1 MTTIQSAKVK
11 VTDLHS
17 ITLRITLA
25 EAYAKGD
32 LFSIVCYD
40 SHLLRICAKE
50 RYRPRKTQH
59 MRSIEMT
66 IESMYA
72 LLPDDYTAL
81 LLHNNEPMAT
91 VTLSIDAHLNVSRI
105 AHAPLTQGE
114 LHHFIASYLE
124 QADTTAWKALCHTP
138 GHLALKLRAVE
149 CQRLHRLNALRV
161 SRSLGFIRNTLNH
174 VVTPDSES
182 GMDDHIKWFAYLTQ
196 HDGTVPR
203 HKDMRDLTA
212 SPTSSYSLE
221 DAASYMLADDTVTI
235 YSHPETMLCGEG
247 RRLAEILEKSL
258 RSNATTHAIL
268 VCGNT
273 VTAMLREAFPSLMT
287 LFPMQGRIDCAPY
300 SINDFIHD
308 IEKRLSVSV
317 TRLSTCATKALHGS
331 LSRRM
336 EQGTLPTLDH
346 RLAVRYTD
354 ECLMANY
361 ITRMTAHDK
370 PDSDISDFELGNIM
384 GQDLALDFFDISA
397 PSSADTCLASLDS
410 MTGLDGIKKALH
422 DMAALTRLQ
431 HLRQQHGLTT
441 TRLSPP
447 HFIFTGNPG
456 TGKTTVAKMTGKILH
471 SLGLLS
477 KGDVVVADRQ
487 SLVGRYIGETE
498 HLMQQ
503 TLQRAAGNVLFI
515 DEAYALCDNADDRKD
530 YGNRIVECLLTALSS
545 EHCDMTVIIAGY
557 EEETER
563 LLDSNP
569 GLRGRFTHHIRFE
582 DFTPQQLNDI
592 ATQHAKALGMTL
604 DSSAATAL
612 AATTTATR
620 HQAHRH
626 FANARWAI
634 QLVDC
639 AVRHAAMRITSLTTL
654 DSLSLSTLTADDIR
668 QALHDMPDVRQ
679 LDDRHGTCTK
689 TIGFKTA

>member
-1 MTTIQSAKVK
+1 MTTIQSTKVK

-17 ITLRITLA
+17 ITFRITLT

-32 LFSIVCYD
+32 LFSIICYD

-50 RYRPRKTQH
+50 HYRPRKSPH
-59 MRSIEMT
+59 MRSIDMT

-72 LLPDDYTAL
+72 ILPDDYTAL
-81 LLHNNEPMAT
+81 FLRNNEPVAK
-91 VTLSIDAHLNVSRI
+91 VTLSIDARLNASRI
-105 AHAPLTQGE
+105 AHAPLMPGE
-114 LHHFIASYLE
+114 PHHFIASHLE
-124 QADTTAWKALCHTP
+124 QTDTTAWKALCHTP
-138 GHLALKLRAVE
+138 GHLALKLRAIE

-174 VVTPDSES
+174 IITPDSED
-182 GMDDHIKWFAYLTQ
+182 GMDDYIKWFAYLIH

-203 HKDMRDLTA
+203 HKDMRDIAT
-212 SPTSSYSLE
+212 SDTSSYSLE
-221 DAASYMLADDTVTI
+221 DTADYMLTDNTVTI

-247 RRLAEILEKSL
+247 RRLAQLLEKSL

-268 VCGNT
+268 VCSNT
-273 VTAMLREAFPSLMT
+273 VTAMLSEAFPSLMT
-287 LFPMQGRIDCAPY
+287 LFPAQGRIECAPY

-308 IEKRLSVSV
+308 IEQRLSTSI
-317 TRLSTCATKALHGS
+317 TRLSTCATTALYGS

-346 RLAVRYTD
+346 RLTVRYAD
-354 ECLMANY
+354 GCLMTNY
-361 ITRMTAHDK
+361 VTRMTAHNG

-384 GQDLALDFFDISA
+384 GQDLTLDFFDISA
-397 PSSADTCLASLDS
+397 PSSADTCLASLDG

-422 DMAALTRLQ
+422 DMAALTQLQ
-431 HLRQQHGLTT
+431 HLRQQRGLTT

-612 AATTTATR
+612 AAATTATR

-639 AVRHAAMRITSLTTL
+639 AVRHAAMRITSLPTL

-668 QALHDMPDVRQ
+668 QALHDMPDVRR
-679 LDDRHGTCTK
+679 LNDRHGTCPK